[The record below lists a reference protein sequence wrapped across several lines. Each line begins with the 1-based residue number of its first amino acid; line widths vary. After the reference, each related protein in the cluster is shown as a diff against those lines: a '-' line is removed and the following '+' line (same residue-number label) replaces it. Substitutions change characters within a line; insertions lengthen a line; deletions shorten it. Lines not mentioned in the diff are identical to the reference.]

1 MKVTILRIIDSTA
14 LGTYV
19 EFSTPYGVGSS
30 LFAAPEIKEGL
41 TYDVEINIDDDFF
54 WNENIAPSIKHA
66 PSIYFHSGK
75 LHITAELISSEDDGC
90 GALRIGDSIAL
101 ISLNQAHY
109 PLPMFVDIS
118 AKETSLH
125 PTHI

>member
-1 MKVTILRIIDSTA
+1 MKVTILRIIDPTA

-19 EFSTPYGVGSS
+19 EFSTPYGVCSS
-30 LFAAPEIKEGL
+30 LFADPEIKEGL

-54 WNENIAPSIKHA
+54 WNENISPSIKHA
-66 PSIYFHSGK
+66 PSIDFHSGK

-90 GALRIGDSIAL
+90 GALRIGNSIVL

-118 AKETSLH
+118 AREISLH

>member
-1 MKVTILRIIDSTA
+1 
-14 LGTYV
+14 V

-54 WNENIAPSIKHA
+54 WNENIAPSINHA
-66 PSIYFHSGK
+66 PSIDFHSGK

-118 AKETSLH
+118 AREISLH